1 MKNAPSLSLLIML
14 SGLCACQP
22 AENVQSPAKQS
33 IAQASNTIMTLA
45 ALDGSMPNNI
55 KLSNAK
61 GQITDQGLEIDF
73 QSKQHPY
80 ASVTLVPDEPYN
92 WSEFSDFNLAFDIA
106 NKGKH
111 SVQLNLD
118 VSDIDGNNYTR
129 SVNVAVSGKHTY
141 YGKMSGHD
149 LATPKG
155 DENIELNFNSG
166 LRSNP
171 ATWEGDD
178 IQFISMWGKKNLN
191 LNGITKIS
199 LSVQNVLHDKSITLS
214 NIRLRKNQAKNPE
227 FLTAIVD
234 QYGQNAKLDF
244 PTKIHSDEQ
253 LQLITAN
260 ELATFKDTTRPD
272 RSKFNGWKQGPKLN
286 ATGYYRS
293 EKVDGKWWLVDPEG
307 YLYFAT
313 GLDIIRLSN
322 STTITGYDFDQ
333 SHIAQKAANDLTP
346 EDSQGLNKVSD
357 KAVTTR
363 FVSSD
368 LRKNMFAWLPSYEEP
383 LGKHFGYRRSVHSGP
398 VKHGET
404 FSFYSA
410 NLERKYGEQFM
421 DKWRSVTIQRML
433 EWGFTSFGNWT
444 DPSFYQNGQMPY
456 FANGWITGDYKT
468 VSSGNDFWAP
478 MPDVFDPEFAVRANM
493 TASVIAQEVKD
504 SPWCVG
510 VFIDNEKS
518 FGRPDSTTAHY
529 GIVLH
534 TLRRDGAEV
543 PTKAEFT
550 RLMQQKYGDIAA
562 LNKVWDKEI
571 ADWASFNQGINSDIN
586 NEQQI
591 ADYGILLGAYAEQY
605 FKTVHDA
612 VAKHLP
618 NHMYLGSRF
627 PDWGMPI
634 EVVKAAA
641 KYADVVSY
649 NSYKEGLR
657 PDKWAFLKEL
667 DKPSIIG
674 EFHMGASD
682 SGLFH
687 PGLIHAANQEDRAQ
701 MFADYMQSVIDNPYF
716 VGAHWFQY
724 MDSPITGRAY
734 DGENYNVGFV
744 NVTDTPYPEMVEA
757 AKDVNSKIYQAR
769 FEQ

>member
-1 MKNAPSLSLLIML
+1 MKNASHISLLIILSSLFGCQKQNDSSTESVQAVLPESREIVML
-14 SGLCACQP
+14 APL
-22 AENVQSPAKQS
+22 
-33 IAQASNTIMTLA
+33 NTTISE
-45 ALDGSMPNNI
+45 DI
-55 KLSNAK
+55 KLLNAEGK
-61 GQITDQGLEIDF
+61 LSEQGLQVNFD
-73 QSKQHPY
+73 SKQHSY
-80 ASVTLVPDEPYN
+80 ASISLVPEQPYD
-92 WSEFSDFNLAFDIA
+92 WSGLDNFNLAFDIA
-106 NKGKH
+106 NNGKH

-118 VSDIDGNNYTR
+118 ISDIDDNTYTR
-129 SVNVAVSGKHTY
+129 SISVAISGKHTY
-141 YGKMSGHD
+141 YAKMSGHD

-171 ATWEGDD
+171 ETWESDD
-178 IQFISMWGKKNLN
+178 KQFISMWGKKNLN
-191 LNGITKIS
+191 LNGITRIS

-214 NIRLRKNQAKNPE
+214 NIRLRHNQEKNPE

-234 QYGQNAKLDF
+234 QYGQNAKLEF
-244 PTKIHSDEQ
+244 PNKIHSDDQ

-260 ELATFKDTTRPD
+260 ELATFENTTRPD
-272 RSKFNGWKQGPKLN
+272 RSKFNGWKDGPKLN
-286 ATGYYRS
+286 ETGYYRT

-307 YLYFAT
+307 FLYFAT

-333 SHIAQKAANDLTP
+333 SHIAAKAADDLTP

-363 FVSSD
+363 FVASE
-368 LRKNMFAWLPSYEEP
+368 LRKNMFTWLPSYEDT

-404 FSFYSA
+404 FSFYAA
-410 NLERKYGEQFM
+410 NLERKYGEHFM

-444 DPSFYQNGQMPY
+444 DASFYQNGQMPY

-468 VSSGNDFWAP
+468 VSSGSDFWAP

-493 TASVIAQEVKD
+493 TASDIAREVKD

-510 VFIDNEKS
+510 IFVDNEKS
-518 FGRPDSTTAHY
+518 FGRPDSITSHY

-534 TLRRDGAEV
+534 TLRRNGADV
-543 PTKAEFT
+543 PSKAEFT
-550 RLMQQKYGDIAA
+550 RLMQQKYGDIAT
-562 LNKVWDKEI
+562 LNRVWDKDI
-571 ADWASFNQGINSDIN
+571 ADWESFNQGIDSDIN
-586 NEQQI
+586 SEQQI
-591 ADYGILLGAYAEQY
+591 TDYGILLGAYAERY
-605 FKTVHDA
+605 FKIVHDA
-612 VAKHLP
+612 VEKHLP

-657 PDKWAFLKEL
+657 ADKWEFLKEI

-674 EFHMGASD
+674 EFHIGASD

-687 PGLIHAANQEDRAQ
+687 PGLIHASSQEDRAK
-701 MFADYMQSVIDNPYF
+701 MFEDYMQSVIDNPYF

-744 NVTDTPYPEMVEA
+744 SVTDTPYPHMVEA
-757 AKDVNSKIYQAR
+757 AKTVNSKIYKAR
-769 FEQ
+769 FQH